1 MKYLYKLIIH
11 QDTKTELLTYKED
24 IVEKNRITA
33 TYNKNTSQFSTENFL
48 PMKNKLLSKSVKKVL
63 DPFWGHTKKS
73 IILML
78 KILESKTIFVLKVHT
93 DKMLD

>member
-48 PMKNKLLSKSVKKVL
+48 PMKKKLLSKSVKKVL
-63 DPFWGHTKKS
+63 NPFWGHTKKVKNINVKNTKKQNNICTEGS
-73 IILML
+73 
-78 KILESKTIFVLKVHT
+78 HR
-93 DKMLD
+93 